1 MSFEFFVEVTF
12 YVVVV
17 GIITP
22 RSLVCCSEYVGSEP
36 LKNVRDA
43 PPDFTVP

>member
-12 YVVVV
+12 HVVIV

-22 RSLVCCSEYVGSEP
+22 CSLVCCSEYIGSKP
-36 LKNVRDA
+36 PKYVRDA
-43 PPDFTVP
+43 PPDFTAP